1 MRRESTV
8 TELNKR
14 KANLIAERED
24 WLPRWRRIQ
33 EVVAPIF
40 GYFHDT
46 DRQGRRK
53 WGSLYN
59 DTPLFAVQVLSAGLQ
74 SGLTSPNNQWF
85 HLTDAD
91 PAINEDYA
99 VRKYCMDC
107 EEIMSADMLSCGIYD
122 AYAGTYNNLG
132 PFGTGGFL
140 LLEDTKQPFIC
151 VPLEIGE
158 YCIGMDYR
166 RQLNEFFRTVELT
179 PSQMAE
185 QFGKERLPETVRRAF
200 ETDQRVKF
208 KVHHLIAPNDGRIEG
223 ERGLKG
229 FAYLSFY
236 WLDESEKPLTVG
248 GYNEFPFIGGR
259 WYQIGQD
266 VYGYGPGEMAFGNS
280 AQLQAMEKDM
290 TTARQLLL
298 QPPIQIPSTIADK
311 VSLLPGSK
319 IYYDPTGAD
328 APIKPV
334 LAAGLDVRG
343 TMEGIM
349 LVEER
354 IKRAFFTQLFMAIL
368 DRADQNPQKTATEI
382 QEIIAEKS
390 SMIGPVLQRLD
401 REVLRPSI
409 NRVYAIEARAGRLP
423 EPPEQLVGRE
433 LSIEYTSPLMLALK
447 AKKTTS
453 IDRFLQF
460 FSGVASA
467 KPEILD
473 IINGDKMARLYANY
487 LDVPSECINTE
498 EETEQIRQARARAQN
513 EAQQREE
520 ALQMA
525 QIAPGA
531 LKTMS
536 ETSIGPGN
544 LLGDITGMGG

>member
-1 MRRESTV
+1 MACKEIETEGISEGAADFQEMFNGMKKES
-8 TELNKR
+8 LCK
-14 KANLIAERED
+14 
-24 WLPRWRRIQ
+24 
-33 EVVAPIF
+33 
-40 GYFHDT
+40 
-46 DRQGRRK
+46 
-53 WGSLYN
+53 
-59 DTPLFAVQVLSAGLQ
+59 VLSLLI
-74 SGLTSPNNQWF
+74 SGDTSLVNELAQGEKNELIEP
-85 HLTDAD
+85 LC
-91 PAINEDYA
+91 AIYE
-99 VRKYCMDC
+99 
-107 EEIMSADMLSCGIYD
+107 
-122 AYAGTYNNLG
+122 
-132 PFGTGGFL
+132 
-140 LLEDTKQPFIC
+140 
-151 VPLEIGE
+151 
-158 YCIGMDYR
+158 
-166 RQLNEFFRTVELT
+166 
-179 PSQMAE
+179 
-185 QFGKERLPETVRRAF
+185 
-200 ETDQRVKF
+200 
-208 KVHHLIAPNDGRIEG
+208 
-223 ERGLKG
+223 
-229 FAYLSFY
+229 
-236 WLDESEKPLTVG
+236 
-248 GYNEFPFIGGR
+248 
-259 WYQIGQD
+259 
-266 VYGYGPGEMAFGNS
+266 
-280 AQLQAMEKDM
+280 AMEKDM